1 MKNKLKLIVFLIGM
15 LFLNINNIF
24 AQITPAQVEVGVDFS
39 DNTGANFNGVV
50 AFGLDPLATDGY
62 DGLPF
67 EDALPPFSPGL
78 EVRFVLGAV
87 ESYTDIRNAPA
98 FPYSGVKTHNLR
110 WQLNAGGNVLNLA
123 YNFPTG
129 VTAVVST
136 ILGSSP
142 VLTGTGTYQIT
153 NANIVTQGILQ
164 VTYVNVGPA
173 APGPIFSVS
182 PSSINFGNVGLGG
195 SATTTLTVNNPGT
208 TNSLSISSASIL
220 GAAPEFTVVPNP
232 PATFPIVVAP
242 GASYNFDVTFAPT
255 VGGNFSD
262 NVRFTHN
269 APGSPSDVAVT
280 GVGQAQGGDLVFDPQ
295 TRTIFDNSQGYSTAI
310 RLENYVGN
318 ALKALQFKI
327 ILDGKLVFRS
337 IERGAAI
344 ANGANWTFAYQIAPG
359 SVNSD
364 GSRNDT
370 IKVVILGNG
379 TNQLP
384 AGDHEIAIIEYDAV
398 NVQVNQTTTT
408 VHFEDVIG
416 GTGTPNPGGDAN
428 IIAGPAQLI
437 TINNRVFYGDVNL
450 DDRVDILDILLMIDY
465 ILERNTFSTEQ
476 FTRGDI
482 SPWTPGQPAPSPDGQ
497 INALDLA
504 LLQNIILTGL
514 YPSNEPATRPI
525 QLLDIAEKSF
535 QKLNPGDD
543 AALTFHITEQGI
555 AVVLESIVKVKGL
568 QVNFSEVNNSTA
580 GMQVE
585 TVMGNGYY
593 YQDQKIMRVLVYD
606 ELAASL
612 EPGQYLYLNMPFSI
626 SNPRDIK
633 IDYVVLADEE
643 NNAIN
648 KLSIQVI
655 YGDAPQLPVEY
666 SLSQNYPNPFNPTTA
681 IEFSVPKTSD
691 VVISIYD
698 MLGQEVRTLYTG
710 EVQRGTYS
718 VQWDG
723 LNNSGSKMSS
733 GSYIYRMIAGEFAQS
748 KKMILM
754 K

>member
-153 NANIVTQGILQ
+153 NANIVTQGTLQ

-606 ELAASL
+606 EL
-612 EPGQYLYLNMPFSI
+612 
-626 SNPRDIK
+626 
-633 IDYVVLADEE
+633 
-643 NNAIN
+643 
-648 KLSIQVI
+648 
-655 YGDAPQLPVEY
+655 
-666 SLSQNYPNPFNPTTA
+666 
-681 IEFSVPKTSD
+681 
-691 VVISIYD
+691 
-698 MLGQEVRTLYTG
+698 
-710 EVQRGTYS
+710 
-718 VQWDG
+718 
-723 LNNSGSKMSS
+723 
-733 GSYIYRMIAGEFAQS
+733 
-748 KKMILM
+748 
-754 K
+754 